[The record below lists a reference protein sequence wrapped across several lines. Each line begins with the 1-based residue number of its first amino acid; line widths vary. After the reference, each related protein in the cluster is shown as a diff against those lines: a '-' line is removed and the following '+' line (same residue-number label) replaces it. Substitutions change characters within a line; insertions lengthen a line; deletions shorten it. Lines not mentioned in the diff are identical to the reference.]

1 MAKVCIIGSSE
12 IVIHHIKAMMV
23 NNIELYSICSPRK
36 NSINSLKLKKKFK
49 IPYHYND
56 WKKCVKQSSREKDIF
71 FLVCSRV
78 QDSYRIIHYLVKRRL
93 KVFAEKPLSL
103 KINELK
109 KLKKYKKLIFIGY
122 NRIFYKSLN
131 LLSNINIRNS
141 HVNITCPEISKQN
154 FLINSCHIISIII
167 FLFPKIK
174 LIKKI
179 KNKNSIICLFKDNK
193 NNLINFNVNFN
204 CPTNFS
210 ISIKTRILEIL
221 LCPIEKMYIYKSLKL
236 KKFKNLRY
244 YEKVLNKKLN
254 EHDTYNNKPG
264 FSEQYKA
271 FKKSV
276 MINKKHK
283 VTNIDFSL
291 IIMNIAKKII
301 S

>member
-1 MAKVCIIGSSE
+1 MVKVCIIGSSE
-12 IVIHHIKAMMV
+12 IVIHHIKAMMA

-49 IPYHYND
+49 IPHHYND
-56 WKKCVKQSSREKDIF
+56 WKKCVEQSSKKKDIF
-71 FLVCSRV
+71 FLVCSRI

-93 KVFAEKPLSL
+93 KVFSEKPLSL

-109 KLKKYKKLIFIGY
+109 KLKKYEKLIFIGY

-131 LLSNINIRNS
+131 LLSNIDIRNS
-141 HVNITCPEISKQN
+141 HVNITCPELNKRN

-174 LIKKI
+174 FIKKI

-193 NNLINFNVNFN
+193 NNLINFNVNFS

-210 ISIKTRILEIL
+210 ISIKTKIYEIL

-236 KKFKNLRY
+236 KIFKNLRY
-244 YEKVLNKKLN
+244 YEKVLSKKLD
-254 EHDTYNNKPG
+254 EHDIYNKPG
-264 FSEQYKA
+264 FIEQYKA